1 MRLGLCVRLG
11 LCLCLCLC
19 VCLGMGMGLGL
30 SSHGLSSHG
39 LLLQRLLLQQAVS
52 DFELLLQLH
61 DFSLV
66 RFLHRAMRLLQLVDR
81 VANVGQLLVL
91 LVQLDFVLV
100 VVVLVAGGFPG
111 KVVEF
116 ALDCFQELI

>member
-11 LCLCLCLC
+11 LCLSLCLCLC
-19 VCLGMGMGLGL
+19 VCLGMGMGL
-30 SSHGLSSHG
+30 GLSSHG